1 MYRIQPTEAIH
12 VPGYHLVRKALVN
25 AAQEPLYRTLEVVLS
40 NLSAGYPQFVAIVAN
55 EVVGWCNIVPDED
68 ATCGQMTGGVAEGF
82 RGRGIGSALIVAALA
97 QAESKGM
104 VKVQLEIPADDVQ
117 ATRFLARFGF
127 ADTSVAGSECT
138 MTLVRPAN

>member
-12 VPGYHLVRKALVN
+12 VPGYHLVRRAL
-25 AAQEPLYRTLEVVLS
+25 AQVAPEPLYRTLEVVLS

-55 EVVGWCNIVPDED
+55 EVVGWCNIVPGDD
-68 ATCGQMTGGVAEGF
+68 TSSGHLTGGVVEGF
-82 RGRGIGSALIVAALA
+82 RGRGIGTALIVAALA

-117 ATRFLARFGF
+117 ASRFLARFGF